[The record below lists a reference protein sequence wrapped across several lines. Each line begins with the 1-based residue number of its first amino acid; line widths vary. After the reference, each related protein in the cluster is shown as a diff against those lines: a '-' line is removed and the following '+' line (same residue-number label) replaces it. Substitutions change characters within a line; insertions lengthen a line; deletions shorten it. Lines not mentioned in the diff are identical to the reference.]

1 MYVSIY
7 PSICNVC
14 MCSTYVVYVCLC
26 LWCGK
31 CICVC
36 GVYICVY
43 VCDVWYV
50 VCVYVC
56 THAHY
61 DVYIFVDARG
71 QLPSLRYM
79 YSRDWTQVA
88 RLGGVDVSLPSEP
101 SQECQNGGLTF
112 QHALESL
119 CPLFTKDHAVPTLH
133 RPGQHSCENLC
144 RWEYIWDEVRFDA
157 FEIHFMGA

>member
-1 MYVSIY
+1 MPQLRNLRVDLEGKFNVYLLPSTHPPTHSPTHVYIHLSAYPRLSILLPTYHHLPMYSSVHPLKHSFSHLCMYLCTYLCMYVRMYVSIY

-79 YSRDWTQVA
+79 YSRD
-88 RLGGVDVSLPSEP
+88 
-101 SQECQNGGLTF
+101 
-112 QHALESL
+112 
-119 CPLFTKDHAVPTLH
+119 
-133 RPGQHSCENLC
+133 
-144 RWEYIWDEVRFDA
+144 
-157 FEIHFMGA
+157 